1 MVGEDGATHH
11 GVFDLAM
18 FRAVPHTAI
27 WAPRDGAALREALE
41 EALAYGGPSI
51 IRYPKGKVPHYP
63 APLQR
68 RGGMD
73 WMQSGT
79 GVAHFALGTALSQ
92 ALEAAAPSHSVID
105 LRRAKPIDPN
115 SLNYFA
121 RNHHTWHVWE
131 DAQAINGVGQA
142 LGTWLL
148 EHGYSHIALHRHG
161 YRDRFVDH
169 APREQQIKDAQR

>member
-1 MVGEDGATHH
+1 MPG
-11 GVFDLAM
+11 DLAAEIA
-18 FRAVPHTAI
+18 RVT
-27 WAPRDGAALREALE
+27 
-41 EALAYGGPSI
+41 SVSQ
-51 IRYPKGKVPHYP
+51 GK
-63 APLQR
+63 
-68 RGGMD
+68 
-73 WMQSGT
+73 W
-79 GVAHFALGTALSQ
+79 
-92 ALEAAAPSHSVID
+92 AAARKADYLAGFLPVLGQVID

-161 YRDRFVDH
+161 YWDRFADH
-169 APREQQIKDAQR
+169 APRESQIKDAQR